1 MGRGYFSIKEFQTF
15 VCAMTG
21 RAKLHWLSLAGD
33 VLNEKDSTELQSL
46 LEDFFRK
53 RGHRSFRKH
62 SKEST

>member
-1 MGRGYFSIKEFQTF
+1 MGRGYFSIKEFRTF

-21 RAKLHWLSLAGD
+21 QLKLQWLSLAGD
-33 VLNEKDSTELQSL
+33 VLSDKDSTELQTL

-62 SKEST
+62 SKKP